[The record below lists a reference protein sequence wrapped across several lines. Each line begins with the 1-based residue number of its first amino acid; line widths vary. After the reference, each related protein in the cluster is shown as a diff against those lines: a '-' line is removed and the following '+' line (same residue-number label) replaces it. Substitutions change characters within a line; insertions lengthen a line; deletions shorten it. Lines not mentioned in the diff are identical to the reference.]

1 MKLLLTLIVILF
13 APAARAQDNVPAP
26 LPPPILVPNVNPP
39 LTIPSEMVADLQNG
53 RQLCERKRAKF
64 DINLN
69 HLTRADING
78 DGVEDF
84 IMSSAGY
91 QCNGTNIDFIDM
103 NGNDYTLFTSLPG
116 GRYLP
121 YTGAIHAYDV
131 QIDREFTPPHI
142 VFRVQCP
149 HKLDLQNFGYTRL
162 RWNGTEIKSITRNA
176 GCDGNPPD
184 DKAIALSAKPAT
196 EAPAPKVVVEKAPPR
211 EFDVTAINDESRAA
225 AQMEQEQTP
234 APETTDQ
241 PAEEITD
248 VTSPMTPEPAEPEPE
263 SQTAPEPPP
272 APVAAPAV
280 ETPPPAEEQP
290 ATPTPVAAQPAPVPA
305 KPASTP
311 QNPNAVATLPG
322 ATYPTYLSPRP
333 EDAPRK
339 PASLKAEDILA
350 TPAKPLSKPIATNQ

>member
-1 MKLLLTLIVILF
+1 MKLLLALLIILS
-13 APAARAQDNVPAP
+13 APAARAQDAVPAP

-78 DGVEDF
+78 DGIEDF

-91 QCNGTNIDFIDM
+91 QCNGSNIDFIDM
-103 NGNDYTLFTSLPG
+103 NGNDYTLFASLSG
-116 GRYLP
+116 GRYLR
-121 YTGAIHAYDV
+121 YTGIIHAYDV

-149 HKLDLQNFGYTRL
+149 HKLDLQNFGYSRL

-184 DKAIALSAKPAT
+184 EKAIALSAKPAA
-196 EAPAPKVVVEKAPPR
+196 EPPAPEVIVEKAPPR
-211 EFDVTAINDESRAA
+211 EFDVTGLNDESRTA
-225 AQMEQEQTP
+225 AQQPQGQEQEQP
-234 APETTDQ
+234 S
-241 PAEEITD
+241 AEEITD
-248 VTSPMTPEPAEPEPE
+248 VTSPMNPEPPEPEAQVTPEPQP
-263 SQTAPEPPP
+263 APEAPP
-272 APVAAPAV
+272 ATVAAAPAV
-280 ETPPPAEEQP
+280 EQTVPVKT
-290 ATPTPVAAQPAPVPA
+290 AT
-305 KPASTP
+305 TP
-311 QNPNAVATLPG
+311 QNPAAVATMPG

-333 EDAPRK
+333 EDAPQK
-339 PASLKAEDILA
+339 PVPLKAEDILA